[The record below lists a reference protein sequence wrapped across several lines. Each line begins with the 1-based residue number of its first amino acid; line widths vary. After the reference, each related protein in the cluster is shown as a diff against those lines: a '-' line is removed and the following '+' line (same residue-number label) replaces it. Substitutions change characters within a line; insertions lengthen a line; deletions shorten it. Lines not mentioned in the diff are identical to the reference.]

1 MKKSTSKSGLLVY
14 AMLFLFNNLLL
25 FSFLQAQIQWEP
37 DVRLTDV
44 LSQCCGGYI
53 ETFGDTIYV
62 VFADNREPAGA
73 DVYFIRST
81 DMGTTWSNDMSLS
94 PLDTNS
100 SYVGQFAVRGET
112 LHVVYDD
119 ARYIGTYVIYYRR
132 SVDGGLS
139 WEPETLLSSQWR
151 SCAKAGITL
160 GDSQDVF
167 VIWDD
172 VDDFFHHLTT
182 LKKSTDA
189 GTTWLPENIIDSLGY
204 DSPFGLLYNSQT
216 IHMVIRHKLGT
227 LHSEIFYKRSTDQG
241 ITWSDYDVISPND
254 SAASQG
260 PAMCC
265 DYNGNL
271 YVTWMDYKYSPYSW
285 TGDIFFSKSTD
296 NGLSWLPYKQ
306 LTDVHHAQA
315 SDVCVSGDS
324 VYVVWDDDRWGID
337 TEFEL
342 YFRMSTDGG
351 ETWLTEERL
360 TNALK
365 NSWRPRMVVSKEWV
379 HVIWNDH
386 RDGPYPAYSELYYKR
401 GKRFVGVAE
410 DDQNSRMVYHVPE
423 LEIYPNPSR
432 GRLTIAFTLQP
443 SYGIM
448 HDLSLAI
455 YDVAGCLIKR
465 FDHLTM
471 QPSNQIFWDG
481 RDEQG
486 KEVVE
491 GIYFIRA
498 DAGEWSA
505 TEKIALIRQ

>member
-1 MKKSTSKSGLLVY
+1 MKKLICNLRISMCGF
-14 AMLFLFNNLLL
+14 FLANIFLI
-25 FSFLQAQIQWEP
+25 FSLLQAQIQWEP

-44 LSQCCGGYI
+44 LGACRGGYI
-53 ETFGDTIYV
+53 ETCGDTIYV
-62 VFADNREPAGA
+62 VFSDNRQPAGD

-81 DMGTTWSNDMSLS
+81 DMGITWSDDVAIS

-100 SYVGQFAVRGET
+100 SWGGQFAVRGET
-112 LHVVYDD
+112 LHVVYYDT
-119 ARYIGTYVIYYRR
+119 RYVGRWVIYYRR
-132 SVDGGLS
+132 SIDGGEN

-172 VDDFFHHLTT
+172 VDEFFHHLTT

-189 GTTWLPENIIDSLGY
+189 GTTWLPENIIDTLGY
-204 DSPFGLLYNSQT
+204 DNPFGFLYNSQT

-254 SAASQG
+254 SAASQR

-271 YVTWMDYKYSPYSW
+271 YVVWYDYKYSPYPW
-285 TGDIFFSKSTD
+285 TGDIFFRKSTD
-296 NGLSWLPYKQ
+296 NGLSWFPYKQ
-306 LTDVHHAQA
+306 LTNFHRAVA
-315 SDVCVSGDS
+315 SDICVSGDT
-324 VYVVWDDDRWGID
+324 VYVVWEDDRNGFA
-337 TEFEL
+337 ENFEI
-342 YFRMSTDGG
+342 YFRMSTDRG
-351 ETWLTEERL
+351 ETWFPEERL
-360 TNALK
+360 THAEGH
-365 NSWRPRMVVSKEWV
+365 SYTPRIAVSKEWV
-379 HVIWNDH
+379 HIIWNDH

-401 GKRFVGVAE
+401 GKRFVGVTE

-423 LEIYPNPSR
+423 LEISPNPSR
-432 GRLTIAFTLQP
+432 GRLTILFTLQN
-443 SYGIM
+443 SDCIM

-455 YDVAGCLIKR
+455 YDVAGCLVKR
-465 FDHLTM
+465 FDDLTI
-471 QPSNQIFWDG
+471 QSSNQIFWDG

-498 DAGEWSA
+498 DAGEWSV
-505 TEKIALIRQ
+505 TEKIALIR